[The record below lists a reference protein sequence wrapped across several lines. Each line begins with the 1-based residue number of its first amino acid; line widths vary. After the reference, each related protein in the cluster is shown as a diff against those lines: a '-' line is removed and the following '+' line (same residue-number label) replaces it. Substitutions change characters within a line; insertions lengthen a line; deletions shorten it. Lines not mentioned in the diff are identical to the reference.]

1 MTKIPVFTD
10 DKTKIVQKSINGR
23 YGKEIELRLAN
34 AEIPADPSVHDLI
47 EIPAFFRTGRGTQ
60 FVTTALQAQAGQETR
75 KDH

>member
-10 DKTKIVQKSINGR
+10 DKTKIVQKSIDGR

-34 AEIPADPSVHDLI
+34 AEIPTDPSAHDPI
-47 EIPAFFRTGRGTQ
+47 KIPALFGTGRGMR
-60 FVTTALQAQAGQETR
+60 FVTTALQAQAGQEAR